1 MQRVPARARRSCLLR
16 AGHFAVDWV
25 RNGEMADTALRSQQQ
40 DDVGRNAVEVYVHG
54 LRETPVH
61 R

>member
-1 MQRVPARARRSCLLR
+1 LR

-25 RNGEMADTALRSQQQ
+25 RDGEMADTALRSQQQ
-40 DDVGRNAVEVYVHG
+40 DDVGRSAVEVYVHG
-54 LRETPVH
+54 LRETPVN